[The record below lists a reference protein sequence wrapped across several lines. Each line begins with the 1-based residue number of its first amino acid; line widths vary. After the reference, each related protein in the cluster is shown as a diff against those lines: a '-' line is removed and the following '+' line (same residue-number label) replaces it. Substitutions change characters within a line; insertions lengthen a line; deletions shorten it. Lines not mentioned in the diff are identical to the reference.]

1 MEGTDLQRI
10 RHMLLHCKEVEASLQ
25 RHKDNYEEFLD
36 DHEFYNSICM
46 DILQIGE
53 LSGGLSSVFRDD
65 SSESI
70 PWTSIR
76 AVRNIVA
83 HAYETVQSA
92 RLWEIATEDIP
103 ALRAFCEQTIAEA
116 ENT

>member
-10 RHMLLHCKEVEASLQ
+10 RHMLLHCEQIEKSLLRHHGEYEA
-25 RHKDNYEEFLD
+25 FLD

-53 LSGGLSSVFRDD
+53 LSGGLSPAFRAI
-65 SSESI
+65 SSDKV
-70 PWTSIR
+70 PWVSIR

-83 HAYETVQSA
+83 HAYETVNSA
-92 RLWEIATEDIP
+92 RLWEIATDDIP
-103 ALRAFCEQTIAEA
+103 ALKRFCEQTIADA
-116 ENT
+116 ENA